1 MAKKRQKRYVS
12 KEEAQILKEQ
22 FTKEIVTLKEKLKM
36 IQEKYVE
43 VGSNQKKV
51 SLKKLEHLAKEERH
65 IESLIQK
72 RTIDISHLDSLTYVK
87 KNAFEKIL
95 DLYRNLNYKN
105 QKIICGLLLLLPW
118 FIGFCLFFAKPMIT
132 TIIWSFNEVTTQAGS
147 VSLKFIKFQN
157 YKNLF
162 TKTMLGNKTFLEVI
176 YVSIN
181 EMLINVPIIFIF
193 SLLVAVVLNTKFRG
207 HQFFKA
213 IFFIPVVYNA
223 TAISSALNGAFG
235 GHMSSSMDEM
245 SSLLS
250 GFSSY
255 LLNLGLG
262 EGLIKFLISAI
273 DRIFTIVNKSGIQIL
288 IFIAALQ
295 SIPRHLY
302 EAAKVEGATTYECFW
317 KITFPM
323 VSPMF
328 LPIIIYSMVDSFASS
343 SLINYMTVNSG
354 GAKMPYGMAST
365 IAIIYFGVNLVL
377 IGIIFAILKKVVYN
391 HD

>member
-176 YVSIN
+176 YVSVN

-193 SLLVAVVLNTKFRG
+193 SLLVAVVLNTKFKG

-288 IFIAALQ
+288 IFIN
-295 SIPRHLY
+295 
-302 EAAKVEGATTYECFW
+302 
-317 KITFPM
+317 
-323 VSPMF
+323 
-328 LPIIIYSMVDSFASS
+328 IY
-343 SLINYMTVNSG
+343 
-354 GAKMPYGMAST
+354 
-365 IAIIYFGVNLVL
+365 
-377 IGIIFAILKKVVYN
+377 
-391 HD
+391 